1 MLRAAGVWRFFGDFP
16 ALRDVS
22 LEAGPGDCVALLGPN
37 GAGKTTLLKLLARL
51 ATPQKG
57 TLTLPPRERTGYLGH
72 GLGLYEEFSARENL
86 RFWSELYGAPPGL
99 VDAWLERVDLS
110 HVANAA
116 VRQFSRGMRQ
126 RVALG
131 RAFLHQPDLLL
142 LDEPFTGLD
151 ERSVSLLQQVLRE
164 TIERKGTIVLSSHQ
178 IPEVMALATKVIR
191 LDRGRLQ

>member
-1 MLRAAGVWRFFGDFP
+1 MLKAEGVWRFFGDFP

-22 LEAGPGDCVALLGPN
+22 FEAGTADCVALLGPN

-57 TLTLPPRERTGYLGH
+57 KLTLPERNRTGYLGH

-86 RFWSELYGAPPGL
+86 RFWCELYGARPAL
-99 VDAWLERVDLS
+99 VDSWLERVELA
-110 HVANAA
+110 HVANAP

-151 ERSVSLLQQVLRE
+151 ERSVNLLQQVLRE
-164 TIERKGTIVLSSHQ
+164 ALDRKAAIVLSSHQ
-178 IPEVMALATKVIR
+178 IPEVMALATKVVR
-191 LDRGRLQ
+191 LDRGRVQ

>member
-1 MLRAAGVWRFFGDFP
+1 MLRAEGVWRFFGDFP

-22 LEAGPGDCVALLGPN
+22 LEAGAGDCVALLGPN

-51 ATPQKG
+51 AAPQKG

-86 RFWSELYGAPPGL
+86 SFWGELYGAAPGL

-110 HVANAA
+110 HVANAP

-164 TIERKGTIVLSSHQ
+164 TLERRGTIVLSSHQ

>member
-22 LEAGPGDCVALLGPN
+22 FEADSGDCVALLGPN

-51 ATPQKG
+51 AAPQKG

-86 RFWSELYGAPPGL
+86 RFWSELYGAAPAL
-99 VDAWLERVDLS
+99 VDAWLERVDLA
-110 HVANAA
+110 HVANAP

-164 TIERKGTIVLSSHQ
+164 TLERKGTIVLSSHQ